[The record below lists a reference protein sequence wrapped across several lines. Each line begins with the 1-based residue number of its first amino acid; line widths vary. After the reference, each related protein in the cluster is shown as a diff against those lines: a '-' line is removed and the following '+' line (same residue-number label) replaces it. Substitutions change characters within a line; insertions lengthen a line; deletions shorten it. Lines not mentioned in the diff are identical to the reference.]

1 MTGAGKTGDRW
12 RGRCC
17 LTGSQSRESACRRVS
32 VPQRQTQTEAL
43 QTDSAAPGDVI
54 SVVTQRSAT
63 KWTPFLSGR
72 LKVALSTVP
81 CAAIVRLLA
90 KRLEEITI
98 VRRVTHD
105 P

>member
-17 LTGSQSRESACRRVS
+17 LTGSQSRESAWRRVS

-43 QTDSAAPGDVI
+43 QTDSTAPGDVI
-54 SVVTQRSAT
+54 SLVTHRSCT

-72 LKVALSTVP
+72 LKVAISTVP
-81 CAAIVRLLA
+81 CAAIVRLLTE
-90 KRLEEITI
+90 RLEEITT
-98 VRRVTHD
+98 VCRVTHD